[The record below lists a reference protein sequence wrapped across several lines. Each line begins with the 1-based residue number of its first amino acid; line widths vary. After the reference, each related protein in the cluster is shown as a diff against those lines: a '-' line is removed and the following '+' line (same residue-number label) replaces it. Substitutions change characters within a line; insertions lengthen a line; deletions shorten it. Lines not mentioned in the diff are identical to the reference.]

1 VPDVALRISID
12 EEHARAPARQPGRDV
27 NGGRRLPD
35 AALHV
40 DDRKLLH
47 ECGHYTGKITYMAR
61 YVLRVN
67 GQDREVDAEPG
78 DSLLSVLRYDF
89 GLTGSRFGCGEGQCG
104 ACSVLLDGN
113 AARSCVTRV
122 GAVGAKSIVTIEGL
136 AHGAGSAARS
146 TDSALH
152 PVQQAF
158 LETEAFQ
165 CGYCTSGMIMAAV
178 GLLKTNPN
186 PTEQDIAR
194 LMDRSVCRCGT
205 YPRIVKAVRLAAE
218 RMRATNGVMGGS
230 R

>member
-1 VPDVALRISID
+1 
-12 EEHARAPARQPGRDV
+12 
-27 NGGRRLPD
+27 
-35 AALHV
+35 
-40 DDRKLLH
+40 
-47 ECGHYTGKITYMAR
+47 MAR

-89 GLTGSRFGCGEGQCG
+89 GLTGSRYGCGEGQCG
-104 ACSVLLDGN
+104 ACSVLLDGA

-122 GAVGAKSIVTIEGL
+122 GSVGAKSITTIEGL
-136 AHGAGSAARS
+136 AAAGGSKDAAS
-146 TDSALH
+146 LH

-165 CGYCTSGMIMAAV
+165 CGYCTSGMIMATV

-186 PTEQDIAR
+186 PSEQDIAR

-205 YPRIVKAVRLAAE
+205 YPRIVKAVRAAAE
-218 RMRATNGVMGGS
+218 RMRTTNAAIGGS